1 MKSMSEIFD
10 FIVNHLFIFG
20 LYDLQSF
27 TFPNDFC
34 FNTKK
39 KKKAEQVTSL
49 KH

>member
-1 MKSMSEIFD
+1 MSEIFD

-39 KKKAEQVTSL
+39 KKKKKKQSKL
-49 KH
+49 HH